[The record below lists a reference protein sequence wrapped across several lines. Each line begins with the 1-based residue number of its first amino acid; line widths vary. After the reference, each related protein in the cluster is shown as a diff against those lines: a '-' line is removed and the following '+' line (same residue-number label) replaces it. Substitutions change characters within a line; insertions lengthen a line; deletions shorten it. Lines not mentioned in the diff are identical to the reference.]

1 MLAYQRLQTKKPKD
15 LIGKYKFQR
24 IFRVRVSNNANM
36 VLKAAN
42 VAQMVGINF
51 VITQKG
57 CFLSKNV
64 QNSKNKPQAEAK
76 SYAFSII
83 KK

>member
-51 VITQKG
+51 MATQKDY
-57 CFLSKNV
+57 FLSKNV
-64 QNSKNKPQAEAK
+64 
-76 SYAFSII
+76 
-83 KK
+83 

>member
-64 QNSKNKPQAEAK
+64 
-76 SYAFSII
+76 
-83 KK
+83 

>member
-15 LIGKYKFQR
+15 LIGEYKFQKN
-24 IFRVRVSNNANM
+24 FRVRVSNNANM

-51 VITQKG
+51 MFTQKG
-57 CFLSKNV
+57 CFLSQNVKNI
-64 QNSKNKPQAEAK
+64 KNRPQPEAK